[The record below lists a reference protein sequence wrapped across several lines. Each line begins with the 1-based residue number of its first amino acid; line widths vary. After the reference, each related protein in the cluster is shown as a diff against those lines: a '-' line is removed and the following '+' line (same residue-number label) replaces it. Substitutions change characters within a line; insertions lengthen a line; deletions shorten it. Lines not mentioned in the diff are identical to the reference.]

1 MGEGDTTH
9 PNQKPT
15 ILKRT
20 KELKLDMRAH
30 TCEPSSRAETRSAQ
44 TNKTVLAHNPL

>member
-1 MGEGDTTH
+1 MGEGDTPH

-15 ILKRT
+15 VLKRT

-30 TCEPSSRAETRSAQ
+30 TCEPSSRAETRPAQ
-44 TNKTVLAHNPL
+44 TNKAVLSHIPL